1 MRADSLRR
9 IRNGEEVFRAGGRVG
24 HAPGRGRVLQNVR
37 TDVPGQSMCRAVLH
51 PRMRTAAVWLC
62 AAALWLRRAGTH
74 GDLRAAP
81 DLAAQL
87 WQRLLP
93 AITIGATA
101 CR

>member
-9 IRNGEEVFRAGGRVG
+9 IRNGEEVYGAGGRIG
-24 HAPGRGRVLQNVR
+24 HALGRGRVLQDVR
-37 TDVPGQSMCRAVLH
+37 ADVPGQSMCRAVLH
-51 PRMRTAAVWLC
+51 SSLRAAAVRLC
-62 AAALWLRRAGTH
+62 AAAVWVRSPGTD

-93 AITIGATA
+93 AITDGATA